1 MIKKS
6 RYVKNRKELGINLK
20 LARRQAKITQTM
32 ASSSIGLNR
41 SCLAHYELGKNL
53 PSIFTLIK
61 LSEIYNIELLN
72 LLVT

>member
-6 RYVKNRKELGINLK
+6 MYVKNRKELGINLK
-20 LARRQAKITQTM
+20 LARRKAKITQTM
-32 ASSSIGLNR
+32 VSNSIGLNR

-61 LSEIYNIELLN
+61 LAEIYKIDLN
-72 LLVT
+72 KLTTI

>member
-20 LARRQAKITQTM
+20 LARRKAKIIQTM

-41 SCLAHYELGKNL
+41 FCLAHYELGKNL
-53 PSIFTLIK
+53 PTTFTLIK
-61 LSEIYNIELLN
+61 LAEIYNIELLN